1 MIIQRVNAA
10 SRKLFNFILMSQ
22 KPAPLNPK
30 GEIFNKVSKRTRVLE
45 TTGKIVTGKVKEII
59 SVAED

>member
-1 MIIQRVNAA
+1 
-10 SRKLFNFILMSQ
+10 MSQ

-45 TTGKIVTGKVKEII
+45 TTGKIVTGKVKEYIT
-59 SVAED
+59 VAED